1 MMDDPSYVAYEC
13 QCADKWVVEVYHP
26 QNVNVTE
33 NIEIEEVPTELT
45 VKTATVPAKSSSGAI
60 HLT

>member
-13 QCADKWVVEVYHP
+13 QCADKWVEVDDN
-26 QNVNVTE
+26 QDVE

>member
-45 VKTATVPAKSSSGAI
+45 VKTA
-60 HLT
+60 